1 MQVKGIDVSYHQG
14 IIDWKKVANAG
25 YKFAIIRAGYGTNTV
40 DNKFIENI
48 VGADTAGLDIGI
60 YWFIYAR
67 NVQEAIENADMCDRT
82 LKLYKDIIKMKVWAD
97 YEYDSDSYATRT
109 GFKQTKDSRTTI
121 VKAFL
126 ERLESKGY
134 EVGVYA
140 NPDYLKGKFGD
151 LSAYPLW
158 LAKYS
163 NSMGDYQPYMWQY
176 SSTGAVPG
184 ISGNVDLNIFFDNS
198 KEEIEYYPIPE
209 ITLIEYLKKIDVDSS
224 YANRK
229 RIAIRNGISDYSGTA
244 EQNLKLLDLLKSG
257 KLIKR

>member
-1 MQVKGIDVSYHQG
+1 MQIRGIDVSYHNG
-14 IIDWKKVANAG
+14 IIDWKKVANAC

-48 VGADTAGLDIGI
+48 VGADTAKLDIGI

-67 NVQEAIENADMCDRT
+67 NVQEAIDNADMCDRT
-82 LKLYKDIIKMKVWAD
+82 LKLYKNIINMKVWAD

-109 GFKQTKDSRTTI
+109 GFKQTKDSRTNI

-158 LAKYS
+158 LARYS
-163 NSMGDYQPYMWQY
+163 NSMGEYQPLMWQY
-176 SSTGAVPG
+176 SSTGVVPG
-184 ISGNVDLNIFFDNS
+184 INGNVDLNIFFDNS
-198 KEEIEYYPIPE
+198 EEKIEYYPIPE
-209 ITLIEYLKKIDVDSS
+209 ITLIDYLKKIDVDST

-229 RIAIRNGISDYSGTA
+229 LIAIRNGISDYSGTA
-244 EQNLKLLDLLKSG
+244 EQNLKLLDLLKNG